1 MDQTPITLPPKS
13 SLQLTA
19 NYFQKLGLRYILFS
33 SRGVLQGLLTKKDV
47 WYVLNGA
54 EETRRTAR
62 GDESAF
68 ETGLTREDNQGEARG
83 LLRTDEDED
92 TAQASPGGLDEPIL

>member
-1 MDQTPITLPPKS
+1 MDQTPITLPAKA

-19 NYFQKLGLRYILFS
+19 NYFQKLGLRYIIFS

-54 EETRRTAR
+54 EETRRTT
-62 GDESAF
+62 GDGTAF
-68 ETGLTREDNQGEARG
+68 QSGLTREDDDGEARG
-83 LLRTDEDED
+83 LLRTDGELAARDSGAD
-92 TAQASPGGLDEPIL
+92 DSIL